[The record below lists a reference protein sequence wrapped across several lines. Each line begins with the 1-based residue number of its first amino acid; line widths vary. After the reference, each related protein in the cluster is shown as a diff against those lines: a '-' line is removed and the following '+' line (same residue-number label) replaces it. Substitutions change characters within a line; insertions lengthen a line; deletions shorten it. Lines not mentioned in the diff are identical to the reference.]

1 MRGTINERR
10 TGLLSH
16 IRKNAPYVAVFAI
29 AAYLYFVA
37 RQIDFAAPGGRIG
50 PDFWPKA
57 ILLMA
62 MATCAYEIVK
72 NLFFGKA
79 GKELAGVL
87 QSIVE
92 EAPTEIAAVP
102 GEEQRTYPHLLL
114 IGIAMTIGYV
124 LLIERLG
131 FFLCTFIYLAGF
143 TLVGRYR
150 RVTVVLA
157 SSLIGSLVFM
167 FVFMKIVY
175 VSLPLGIE
183 PFAQVSYALM
193 RVMAIK

>member
-1 MRGTINERR
+1 M
-10 TGLLSH
+10 LSH
-16 IRKNAPYVAVFAI
+16 LRKNAPYVAVFAI
-29 AAYLYFVA
+29 AAYLYFLA

-57 ILLMA
+57 VLLLA

-79 GKELAGVL
+79 VKELAGVL

-92 EAPTEIAAVP
+92 AAPAEIAAAP
-102 GEEQRTYPHLLL
+102 GKEQRTYPHLLL
-114 IGIAMTIGYV
+114 IGTAMTVVYV

-143 TLVGRYR
+143 MLVGRYR
-150 RVTVVLA
+150 RVGVVLA
-157 SSLIGSLVFM
+157 TSLIGSLVFM
-167 FVFMKIVY
+167 FVFMKVVY
-175 VSLPLGIE
+175 VSLPLGQA
-183 PFAQVSYALM
+183 PFSEISFLLM
-193 RVMAIK
+193 RLMGIR

>member
-1 MRGTINERR
+1 
-10 TGLLSH
+10 LLSH
-16 IRKNAPYVAVFAI
+16 IRKNAPYVVVFAI
-29 AAYLYFVA
+29 AAYLYFLA

-57 ILLMA
+57 ILLLA

-79 GKELAGVL
+79 GNELAGVL

-92 EAPTEIAAVP
+92 EAPAEIAALP
-102 GEEQRTYPHLLL
+102 EEEQRTYPHLLL
-114 IGIAMTIGYV
+114 IGTAMTIGYV

-143 TLVGRYR
+143 MLVGRYR
-150 RVTVVLA
+150 RVAVVLA
-157 SSLIGSLVFM
+157 TSLIGSLVFM

-175 VSLPLGIE
+175 VSLPLGQA
-183 PFAQVSYALM
+183 PFSEISFLLM
-193 RVMAIK
+193 RLMGIR

>member
-1 MRGTINERR
+1 M
-10 TGLLSH
+10 LSH
-16 IRKNAPYVAVFAI
+16 LRRNAPYLAVFAI
-29 AAYLYFVA
+29 AAGLYFLA

-50 PDFWPKA
+50 PDFWPKS
-57 ILLMA
+57 ILLLA

-92 EAPTEIAAVP
+92 EAPVEIAALP
-102 GEEQRTYPHLLL
+102 EEQTYPHLLL
-114 IGIAMTIGYV
+114 IGIAMTVGYV

-131 FFLCTFIYLAGF
+131 FFLCTFIYLAAF
-143 TLVGRYR
+143 MLVGRYR
-150 RVTVVLA
+150 RFGVVLA
-157 SSLIGSLVFM
+157 TSLIGSLVFM

-175 VSLPLGIE
+175 VSLPLGQA
-183 PFAQVSYALM
+183 PFSEISFFLM
-193 RVMAIK
+193 RLMGIR

>member
-1 MRGTINERR
+1 MLSRLRR
-10 TGLLSH
+10 
-16 IRKNAPYVAVFAI
+16 NAPYVAVFAI

-57 ILLMA
+57 ILVLA

-79 GKELAGVL
+79 GNELTGVL

-92 EAPTEIAAVP
+92 EAPAEIAALP
-102 GEEQRTYPHLLL
+102 EEQQTAYPHLLL
-114 IGIAMTIGYV
+114 IGIAITVGYV
-124 LLIERLG
+124 LLIETLG

-143 TLVGRYR
+143 MLVGRYR
-150 RVTVVLA
+150 RVGVVLA
-157 SSLIGSLVFM
+157 TSLIGSLVFM

-175 VSLPLGIE
+175 VSLPLGHA
-183 PFAQVSYALM
+183 PFSEISFLLM
-193 RVMAIK
+193 RLMGIR